1 MAAGHDAPRDTDLQA
16 AMIGHAV
23 EEGAGLRRGDL
34 VFWPGHVGIMI
45 DGETMIHASGH
56 QMAVVIEPLAD
67 PVARI
72 GAVTTVRRLLML
84 PRYGA

>member
-1 MAAGHDAPRDTDLQA
+1 MAAGHAGPRDTDLQE

-23 EEGAGLRRGDL
+23 EAGTAALRRGDL
-34 VFWPGHVGIMI
+34 VFWEGHVGIMI
-45 DGETMIHASGH
+45 DGEYMIHASGH

-72 GAVTTVRRLLML
+72 GAVASVRRL
-84 PRYGA
+84 